1 MKNQVSKDPPL
12 KKKTSLQML
21 SEMVK
26 LATDSHQLRRENELL
41 FFLGLIKKPPATTQS
56 LHHTTPSLYRSK
68 QLGFAHTHLSIFP
81 LSLSL
86 SILLKISPTHW
97 CFLKSQNTHTLS
109 HSFYI
114 RLGSL
119 NTHPLS
125 LSLSLSLCQI
135 IIVHHSKKLS
145 LSLT

>member
-86 SILLKISPTHW
+86 VFAENFSNTLVFFKIT
-97 CFLKSQNTHTLS
+97 KYTHTLS
-109 HSFYI
+109 LFLNKI
-114 RLGSL
+114 RQLE
-119 NTHPLS
+119 HPPA

-135 IIVHHSKKLS
+135 IIVHHSQKLS
-145 LSLT
+145 LSL